1 MLYPSSLLTLLEPL
15 PAIADP
21 AQQERNALQ
30 SARAQFR
37 DLMFSAAKRVRLS
50 AFALE
55 HDAVV
60 EPSVL
65 LDDVPAFGLVTIQGV
80 TVPSRVAYSEALAL
94 EPRRA
99 DVLPEQAAAWGVMRL
114 GDDGRPAARLRGD
127 AGAWRLP
134 RVSISRLELFLN
146 CPFKF
151 FAAQVL
157 KLEEQPEDEAIQTPL
172 QRGRFLHDL
181 WERFFDEWQTRGYG
195 RIEPDLLDEARRLFA
210 EISEDALETL
220 SPAEAALERQR
231 LLGSAV
237 DPGIAHRVFAMEAS
251 RPVRITERLLE
262 FPLEGEFVFR
272 TKDGASRTIA
282 INAKT
287 DRIDAL
293 ADGTI
298 RVIDYKSK
306 NTPDLKVALQLPIYA
321 RLAREV
327 LQRSQGKS
335 MALGEALYLS
345 FEGDKAVVPLR
356 PARGQTLEDVIADA
370 EDRALRALDRINDG
384 QFPVRPQKKS
394 MCGPCSFR
402 TVCRLEIVEAER
414 DAADE

>member
-1 MLYPSSLLTLLEPL
+1 VLYPSSLLALLEPL

-21 AQQERNALQ
+21 TARERDALK

-37 DLMFSAAKRVRLS
+37 DLVLSAAACVRLS
-50 AFALE
+50 TFSLE

-65 LDDVPAFGLVTIQGV
+65 LDDVPAFGLARSPRVGAAV
-80 TVPSRVAYSEALAL
+80 RVAYAEALAL
-94 EPRRA
+94 APRRA
-99 DVLPEQAAAWGVMRL
+99 DVLPEYAAAWGAMRL
-114 GDDGRPAARLRGD
+114 SEDSRLPQRLQGD
-127 AGAWRLP
+127 AGGWCLP

-157 KLEEQPEDEAIQTPL
+157 RLEEPPEDEAVQTPL
-172 QRGRFLHDL
+172 ERGRFLHDL
-181 WERFFDEWQTRGYG
+181 WEHFFAEWQRRGHG
-195 RIEPDLLDEARRLFA
+195 RIDPEHFDDARRLFA
-210 EISEDALETL
+210 EISEEALGTL

-251 RPVRITERLLE
+251 RPGRILERLLE
-262 FPLEGEFVFR
+262 FPLEGEFVFHGH
-272 TKDGASRTIA
+272 DGAPRTVSL
-282 INAKT
+282 NAKT
-287 DRIDAL
+287 DRIDVL

-306 NTPDLKVALQLPIYA
+306 NTPDTKVALQLPIYA

-327 LQRSQGKS
+327 LERRRGRAVS
-335 MALGEALYLS
+335 LGEALYLS
-345 FEGDKAVVPLR
+345 FEGNKAVVPLR
-356 PARGQTLEDVIADA
+356 PAKGQTLDDVVADA
-370 EDRALRALDRINDG
+370 EDRALRAIDRIGEG
-384 QFPVRPQKKS
+384 QFPVRPLKKS
-394 MCGPCSFR
+394 LCAPCSFR
-402 TVCRLEIVEAER
+402 AVCRLEIVDRAGE
-414 DAADE
+414 AADE